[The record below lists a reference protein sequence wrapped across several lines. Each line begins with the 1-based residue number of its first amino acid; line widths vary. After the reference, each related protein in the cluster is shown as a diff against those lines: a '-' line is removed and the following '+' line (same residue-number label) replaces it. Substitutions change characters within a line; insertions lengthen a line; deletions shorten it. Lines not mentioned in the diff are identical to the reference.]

1 MKLKTI
7 LAATAATLAFATP
20 SLADIMVHHGYARSS
35 GMMAKSG
42 AAFMVIE
49 NTGEADHL
57 VSVTSDAAKRVELHT
72 HIENEEGVM
81 QMVHVE
87 EGFEIPAGGMVMLER
102 GGKHVMFMGLNAP
115 FVDGEDVTFTLVFRD
130 AGVIIV
136 TVPVDLNREPG
147 EMMHGQGMMHGE
159 GMQHGEGGMM
169 HGNGMQQQGSLGDG

>member
-1 MKLKTI
+1 MSLPAGAGTAPVCLIPSLSRQSDTQDKHMKLKTI
-7 LAATAATLAFATP
+7 LAATAATLAFAIP

-87 EGFEIPAGGMVMLER
+87 EGFEIPAGG
-102 GGKHVMFMGLNAP
+102 
-115 FVDGEDVTFTLVFRD
+115 
-130 AGVIIV
+130 
-136 TVPVDLNREPG
+136 
-147 EMMHGQGMMHGE
+147 
-159 GMQHGEGGMM
+159 
-169 HGNGMQQQGSLGDG
+169 

>member
-1 MKLKTI
+1 MKLKT
-7 LAATAATLAFATP
+7 LLVATAATLAFATP

-49 NTGEADHL
+49 NTGDTADHL
-57 VSVTSDAAKRVELHT
+57 VSATSDVAVKTELHT
-72 HIENEEGVM
+72 HIENSEGVM

-87 EGFEIPAGGMVMLER
+87 EGFEIPAGGMIMLAR
-102 GGKHVMFMGLNAP
+102 GGKHVMFMGISSP

-130 AGVIIV
+130 AGEITV

-147 EMMHGQGMMHGE
+147 QMMHGE

-169 HGNGMQQQGSLGDG
+169 HGSGMEQQGSLGDN